1 MPEDDRLLTDL
12 AGTGPQPQAYALSTV
27 VYAER
32 GDEIL
37 LLQRAE
43 GSALAGEWFLPGGM
57 VERDEDPEAGARREL
72 FEESGLEI
80 DGELEMVSCY
90 RMFIYGHDV
99 LQLSFRG
106 KVAERDVEISHE
118 HTGARWVKASDM
130 RALLTDDVISNIAR
144 GDDRVI
150 TLLQRIRIDL
160 DRYLARV
167 KPLGS

>member
-1 MPEDDRLLTDL
+1 MPDDDRLLTDL
-12 AGTGPQPQAYALSTV
+12 AGTGPQPQRYALSTV

-43 GSALAGEWFLPGGM
+43 GSALAGEWFMPGGM
-57 VERDEDPEAGARREL
+57 VEQDEDPEAAARREL

-80 DGELEMVSCY
+80 DGDLELIGCY

-106 KVAERDVEISHE
+106 TVAERDVAISHE
-118 HTGARWVKASDM
+118 HTGARWVKARDM
-130 RALLTDDVISNIAR
+130 QALLTDEVIGQISR
-144 GDDRVI
+144 GDARVT
-150 TLLQRIRIDL
+150 TLLQRIRADL
-160 DRYLARV
+160 DRYLVRV
-167 KPLGS
+167 GR

>member
-1 MPEDDRLLTDL
+1 MPDDDRLLTDL
-12 AGTGPQPQAYALSTV
+12 AGTGPQPQKYALSTV

-43 GSALAGEWFLPGGM
+43 GSALAGEWFMPGGM
-57 VERDEDPEAGARREL
+57 VEQDEDPEAAARREL

-80 DGELEMVSCY
+80 DGDLELIGCY

-106 KVAERDVEISHE
+106 TVAERDVAISHE
-118 HTGARWVKASDM
+118 HTGARWVKARDM
-130 RALLTDDVISNIAR
+130 QALLTDEVIGQISR
-144 GDDRVI
+144 GDARVT
-150 TLLQRIRIDL
+150 TLLQRIRADL
-160 DRYLARV
+160 DRYLVRV
-167 KPLGS
+167 GR